1 MKSENTLKIQKIT
14 IKQSEKIIK
23 KLKNEIKKDFFHSG
37 PKLP

>member
-1 MKSENTLKIQKIT
+1 MKSENTLKIQKI